1 MAKFKKKK
9 VKVVVIPPQKKGER
23 DKIQL
28 KIKEPKKDND
38 KPKDIFEGYTKK

>member
-1 MAKFKKKK
+1 MAKGQKKK

-28 KIKEPKKDND
+28 KIKEPKKEEH
-38 KPKDIFEGYTKK
+38 KPEDIFEGYTKK